1 MPTLIVGLLL
11 AALLFFA
18 ARAVVRQSKSGG
30 CSGCSGGCGGCS
42 CGCHAETPPEQTEPG
57 CKHSCEK

>member
-1 MPTLIVGLLL
+1 MPTLIVGLLV

-18 ARAVVRQSKSGG
+18 ARSVVRQSKSGG

-42 CGCHAETPPEQTEPG
+42 CG
-57 CKHSCEK
+57 